1 MARGVLGPSH
11 RPLLVREAIQRLA
24 IGGWSRNAVWERLP
38 STTSSTDPGH
48 GRHFSTGLR
57 RAASTKESVAKMA
70 GEVSQVSPAPW
81 IWPLLGVSR
90 SDNMP
95 PIAIFTFQK
104 VKADPIALLEFFDL
118 TRDSSAGSRR
128 GSYAA
133 TWALISAAHA
143 ASSPTISRESAHR
156 APVR

>member
-1 MARGVLGPSH
+1 MPS
-11 RPLLVREAIQRLA
+11 
-24 IGGWSRNAVWERLP
+24 GTGSRRACGRQKRSHPGRAAGEDGL
-38 STTSSTDPGH
+38 STDPGH

-57 RAASTKESVAKMA
+57 RAASTKESVAEMA

-118 TRDSSAGSRR
+118 TRDSSAGSPAV
-128 GSYAA
+128 GFTAFS
-133 TWALISAAHA
+133 
-143 ASSPTISRESAHR
+143 
-156 APVR
+156 